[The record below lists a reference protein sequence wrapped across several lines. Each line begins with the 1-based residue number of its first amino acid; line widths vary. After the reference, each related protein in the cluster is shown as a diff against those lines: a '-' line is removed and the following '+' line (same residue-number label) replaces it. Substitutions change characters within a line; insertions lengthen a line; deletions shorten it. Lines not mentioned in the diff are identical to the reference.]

1 MMVKLL
7 WDKNKPDGTPR
18 KLMDSSKLNSMGF
31 FSKISLKNGITNVYN
46 DLEFKGH
53 EIINK
58 NIMDNFFSP
67 FCFY

>member
-1 MMVKLL
+1 M

-46 DLEFKGH
+46 DLEFKR
-53 EIINK
+53 I
-58 NIMDNFFSP
+58 
-67 FCFY
+67 